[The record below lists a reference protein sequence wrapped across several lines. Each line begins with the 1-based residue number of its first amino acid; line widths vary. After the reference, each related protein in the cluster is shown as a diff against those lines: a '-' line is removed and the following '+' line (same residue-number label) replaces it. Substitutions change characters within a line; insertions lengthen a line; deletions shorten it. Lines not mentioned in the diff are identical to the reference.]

1 MAFYRAEYE
10 SKALEDGELELEKG
24 DLVYIQNPK
33 KMFID
38 KDKKWAKGFSLRL
51 EKEGAVSTKP
61 TVRGL
66 RRGMWRACCCTVSCC
81 GVWCTALCA
90 LCASFCSLIGKPG
103 SAQSYPQLQFQP

>member
-51 EKEGAVSTKP
+51 GKEGEFPVSFATLIDS
-61 TVRGL
+61 TSWSRY
-66 RRGMWRACCCTVSCC
+66 RANHNFEKH
-81 GVWCTALCA
+81 LE
-90 LCASFCSLIGKPG
+90 
-103 SAQSYPQLQFQP
+103 